1 MINARSTARASGDRG
16 GSLVEGD
23 LLLTFEDFRQ
33 IAAML
38 HDDAG
43 IFLPEGKVTL
53 VYSRLAKRLRA
64 LGLENFRDYCAIVS
78 TVDGIDER
86 KRMLA
91 ALTTNV
97 TRFFREPHHFEH
109 LKAKVLPPLLESAK
123 AGGRVRLWSA
133 ACSTGQEPYSMALTV
148 LSLMPDAGRY
158 DVRILA
164 TDIDPNVV
172 EEAKRG
178 IYSEDAV
185 SQIPTPMRQWLSSTT
200 SGGRKSW
207 QVKPAVQDLITFRE
221 LNLIGDWPMKGKFQ
235 VIFCRNVVIYFEEKT
250 QIRIWNRFKDLM
262 PPDGRL
268 YIGHSERVAGTGD
281 SFDTDGLTTYRR
293 LGERKA

>member
-1 MINARSTARASGDRG
+1 MTQVRKTARSADQA
-16 GSLVEGD
+16 SLVEGD
-23 LLLTFEDFRQ
+23 LLLTFEDFRE
-33 IAAML
+33 IAGML

-64 LGLENFRDYCAIVS
+64 LGLESFRDYCSLVS
-78 TVDGIDER
+78 TSEGIDER

-109 LKAKVLPPLLESAK
+109 LKTQVLPPLLEKAR
-123 AGGRVRLWSA
+123 AGGRVRIWSA
-133 ACSTGQEPYSMALTV
+133 ACSTGQEPYSIALTV
-148 LSLMPDAGRY
+148 LSLMPDAARY

-172 EEAKRG
+172 EEARRG
-178 IYSEDAV
+178 AYSEDAV
-185 SQIPTPMRQWLSSTT
+185 SQVPPGLRQAWFSPAKT
-200 SGGRKSW
+200 GGHKMF
-207 QVKPAVQDLITFRE
+207 QVKPAAQELITFRE
-221 LNLIGDWPMKGKFQ
+221 LNLIGEWPMKGKFD

-250 QIRIWNRFKDLM
+250 QVKIWNRFKALL
-262 PPDGRL
+262 PTGGRL

-281 SFDTDGLTTYRR
+281 SFETDGLTTYKRV
-293 LGERKA
+293 GA